1 MSLVLRWRGPGLEGM
16 HEGKSGKATQGE
28 VLWSYPTGQV
38 LVRSLRPFQSD
49 GRPLMTSQESGVG
62 LCILK

>member
-1 MSLVLRWRGPGLEGM
+1 MRARVE
-16 HEGKSGKATQGE
+16 KATQGE
-28 VLWSYPTGQV
+28 VLRSYQAGQV
-38 LVRSLRPFQSD
+38 LVRSLCSFQSD